1 MKELNELEGYK
12 ILVGV
17 CGSIAA
23 YKTAGLV
30 SSLNKAKV
38 EVQVVMTEKATD
50 LVGPQTYQAL
60 SSRSVLLDIE
70 ERKADHAM
78 DHIASARWAD
88 LMLISPCTANTI
100 AALALGM
107 GSNLLE
113 TLYLAFDGP
122 IILAPAMNPVMWSK
136 PSVQRNIEQLRDDGC
151 IVLEPESGE
160 TACGEQGRG
169 RLVEEAIIIKKIH
182 EVLL

>member
-1 MKELNELEGYK
+1 MKELESLEGCK
-12 ILVGV
+12 LLIGV

-23 YKTAGLV
+23 YKTAALV
-30 SSLNKAKV
+30 SRLSQARIQT
-38 EVQVVMTEKATD
+38 QVVMTAKATD
-50 LVGPQTYQAL
+50 LVGPQTFQAL
-60 SSRSVLLDIE
+60 SSRSVLLDEE

-100 AALALGM
+100 ATLALGM

-122 IILAPAMNPVMWSK
+122 VVIAPAMNPVMWSK
-136 PSVQRNIEQLRDDGC
+136 PSVQRNIEQLREDGC
-151 IVLEPESGE
+151 IVLDPESGN
-160 TACGEQGRG
+160 TACGERGAG
-169 RLVEEAIIIKKIH
+169 RLVDEETIINNIH
-182 EVLL
+182 EVLA

>member
-1 MKELNELEGYK
+1 MKELEALEGYK
-12 ILVGV
+12 LLIGV

-60 SSRSVLLDIE
+60 SSRSVLLDVD

-88 LMLISPCTANTI
+88 LMLISPCTANT
-100 AALALGM
+100 LAGLAQGM

-122 IILAPAMNPVMWSK
+122 VLIAPAMNPVMWSK
-136 PSVQRNIEQLRDDGC
+136 PSVQRNIEQLREDGC
-151 IVLEPESGE
+151 VIIDPDSGK
-160 TACGEQGRG
+160 TACGEQGAG
-169 RLVEEAIIIKKIH
+169 RLVEEDVIIKKIH
-182 EVLL
+182 EVLS